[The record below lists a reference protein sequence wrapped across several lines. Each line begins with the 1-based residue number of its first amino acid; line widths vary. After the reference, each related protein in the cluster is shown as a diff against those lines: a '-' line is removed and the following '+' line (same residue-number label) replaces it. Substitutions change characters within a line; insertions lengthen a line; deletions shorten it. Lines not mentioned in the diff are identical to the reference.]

1 MPSRLIFTK
10 NTMAILRYGNNSSV
24 EVEKDECVKG
34 DGPIFVGSNIGTAP
48 LVDPVEATTAALN
61 EPLDFPPLAKCATP
75 GDRIVLALDRGV
87 LQAAE
92 VTAAVVRALVGSGVD
107 ADGISIL
114 LPQQEGKIEP
124 ENPCRL
130 VDEDIRDR
138 IQVLV
143 HEPDD
148 RRQLAYLAADDS
160 AEAILVNRTL
170 HEADV
175 VLPIGCIH
183 DDRAAGYFGIHG
195 VVYPTFSDEKT
206 IKRFR
211 GLGSLDVAGDRKR
224 ELIARVDNVAW
235 LLGVM
240 LTIQVVPGEGG
251 GIAHVLAGES
261 NAVRARGR
269 ELYDGLWRR
278 TVSRQTDLVV
288 AAIAGPPD
296 FQTWENL
303 GRAIDA
309 AGSFADDGGAIAVCC
324 ELDTRPG
331 HGVRHLAGGD
341 SSRAEAMK
349 HVSHHRPPDAL
360 PAAQLASALNRN
372 KVYLLSR
379 LDSATVEELDMVP
392 LETPEE
398 LSRLIRQHPSCT
410 LLQDA
415 QYIVPCD

>member
-1 MPSRLIFTK
+1 MVV
-10 NTMAILRYGNNSSV
+10 LRYGNNSSMKIETAEDSGV
-24 EVEKDECVKG
+24 LFPKKQ
-34 DGPIFVGSNIGTAP
+34 GSACGESPSI
-48 LVDPVEATTAALN
+48 DPYEATMAALA
-61 EPLDFPPLAKCATP
+61 EPLDYPPLAKCATP
-75 GDRIVLALDRGV
+75 GDRVVLALDRGV
-87 LQAAE
+87 PRAAE

-114 LPQQEGKIEP
+114 LPQQEGKIESGD
-124 ENPCRL
+124 PCRL
-130 VDEDIRDR
+130 VDEGIRER

-148 RRQLAYLAADDS
+148 RRQLAYLAADES
-160 AEAILVNRTL
+160 AEAILINRAL

-175 VLPIGCIH
+175 VLPIGCIR
-183 DDRAAGYFGIHG
+183 DNRAAGYFGIHG

-224 ELIARVDNVAW
+224 ELIAMVDNVAW

-240 LTIQVVPGEGG
+240 LTIQVVPCEGG
-251 GIAHVLAGES
+251 EIAHVLVGES
-261 NAVRARGR
+261 NAVLARGH

-288 AAIAGPPD
+288 AAIAGPSD

-309 AGSFADDGGAIAVCC
+309 AGSFVVEGGAIAVCC
-324 ELDTRPG
+324 DLDTQPG
-331 HGVRHLAGGD
+331 PGVRHLADGD
-341 SSRAEAMK
+341 ASRDEAMR

-379 LDSATVEELDMVP
+379 LDSAAVEELDMVP

-410 LLQDA
+410 LLPDA

>member
-1 MPSRLIFTK
+1 
-10 NTMAILRYGNNSSV
+10 MAVLRYGNNSSI
-24 EVEKDECVKG
+24 EVETDDDFGLGFPETPCGQVL
-34 DGPIFVGSNIGTAP
+34 SNP
-48 LVDPVEATTAALN
+48 SEAVAAALA
-61 EPLDFPPLAKCATP
+61 EPLDYPPLAKFATS
-75 GDRIVLALDRGV
+75 GDRVMLALNRGV
-87 LQAAE
+87 PQAAE
-92 VTAAVVRALVGSGVD
+92 VTAAVVRALVGSGID

-124 ENPCRL
+124 EDPCRL

-138 IQVLV
+138 IEVLV
-143 HEPDD
+143 HAPAD
-148 RRQLAYLAADDS
+148 RRQLAYLAADES
-160 AEAILVNRTL
+160 AEAILINRAL

-175 VLPIGCIH
+175 VLPVGCMH
-183 DDRAAGYFGIHG
+183 DNRAAGYFGIHG
-195 VVYPTFSDEKT
+195 VVYPTFSDKKT

-211 GLGSLDVAGDRKR
+211 GLGSLEADGARKR
-224 ELIARVDNVAW
+224 KLIERVDNVAR

-261 NAVRARGR
+261 NAVLARGH
-269 ELYDGLWRR
+269 ELYDGLWCR
-278 TVSRQTDLVV
+278 TVSRQADLVV
-288 AAIAGPPD
+288 ATIAGPPD

-303 GRAIDA
+303 GRAIETA
-309 AGSFADDGGAIAVCC
+309 ARFADEGGAIAVCC
-324 ELDTRPG
+324 ELATRPG
-331 HGVRHLAGGD
+331 PGVRHLAGGD
-341 SSRAEAMK
+341 SSRAEAMQ
-349 HVSHHRPPDAL
+349 HVSRHRPPDAL

-398 LSRLIRQHPSCT
+398 LSRLIRQHSSCT